1 MQYMYLHLRPLVF
14 RALARSTPKGNV
26 YFWQHESEKER
37 DLSISTH
44 GMKSRVLFKWRL
56 NPRRCLPF
64 REETFHRVRLCT
76 RSLAKKPVSFPSLW
90 LCVCHRLN
98 LHSIDD
104 VPFSEAP
111 FRDHPGCSYPGWD
124 TGNHGNACRRWQ
136 LGEEKKTKTFS
147 RRQKS
152 ERRFSIS
159 PGSPWGGSPGSPKQY
174 VHKILNCA

>member
-111 FRDHPGCSYPGWD
+111 VGIRGGGW
-124 TGNHGNACRRWQ
+124 GRRGAQSIRGAGGGEASKWCRRF
-136 LGEEKKTKTFS
+136 EKNQTSEDYSAPFTFS
-147 RRQKS
+147 
-152 ERRFSIS
+152 
-159 PGSPWGGSPGSPKQY
+159 GSPRVQLPRVRHG
-174 VHKILNCA
+174 